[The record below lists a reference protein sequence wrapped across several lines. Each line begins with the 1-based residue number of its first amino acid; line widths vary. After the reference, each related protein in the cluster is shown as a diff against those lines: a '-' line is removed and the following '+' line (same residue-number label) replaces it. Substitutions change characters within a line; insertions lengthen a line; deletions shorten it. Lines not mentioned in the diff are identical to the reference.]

1 MVQLVNNIMFRK
13 EWSYRVIRHLL
24 FWLIG
29 SGIFAIMLGSER
41 GWNVVTPRS
50 ILIFLPFCM
59 LYVYVVLY
67 WLVPRLL
74 LRSAYVAF
82 FFCFCAWALTGLF
95 LTYCCR
101 YYFIPKSLF
110 GDSGS
115 RLAFMHPI
123 SMALDT
129 LDFTVINIMAAFA
142 VFIRMYTF
150 WRGEV
155 WHKLQLTQE
164 KTKAELE
171 LLKAQLHPHFL
182 FNTLNN
188 LHALVLE
195 RSDKAPQMLMRLSA
209 ILSYVLYECRNATV
223 PLEREISICK
233 DYIQLESER
242 YGERLDISMDFSG
255 PIAGKMVAPMLF
267 QPFIENAF
275 KYGPAEQ
282 AGKAWMSI
290 ELSVR
295 HNHVFFRV
303 INSTDF
309 GTRIADGP
317 DEATGIQNIRRR
329 LELLYP
335 GQHQLSRERGDNV
348 YIVSLS
354 IDLTSSTT
362 GILLTGESKNEQ
374 ALYENTVFNY

>member
-1 MVQLVNNIMFRK
+1 MIRLVNNIVFRK
-13 EWSYRVIRHLL
+13 EWPYRVIRHLL
-24 FWLIG
+24 FWLVG
-29 SGIFAIMLGSER
+29 SGIFAFMLGSER
-41 GWNVVTPRS
+41 GWNAVTLKS
-50 ILIFLPFCM
+50 ILIFLPVLL

-74 LRSAYVAF
+74 LRSSYVAF
-82 FFCFCAWALTGLF
+82 FLCYWAWTLTRLF
-95 LTYCCR
+95 LSYCCR
-101 YYFIPKSLF
+101 YYLIPQSLF
-110 GDSGS
+110 ADPGPHP
-115 RLAFMHPI
+115 AFMHPFTA
-123 SMALDT
+123 ALDT
-129 LDFTVINIMAAFA
+129 LDFTVTNVMATFA

-155 WHKLQLTQE
+155 WHKLQLQQE

-188 LHALVLE
+188 LYALVVE

-209 ILSYVLYECRNATV
+209 ILSYVLYECRDATV
-223 PLEREISICK
+223 PLEREISICR

-242 YGERLDISMDFSG
+242 YGDRLDISMDFSG
-255 PIAGKMVAPMLF
+255 PVAGKTVAPMLF

-282 AGKAWMSI
+282 TGKAWMSI

-303 INSTDF
+303 INSADF
-309 GTRIADGP
+309 NARIAGGP
-317 DEATGIQNIRRR
+317 DEEIGIQNIRRR
-329 LELLYP
+329 LELIYP
-335 GQHQLSRERGDNV
+335 GRHQLSRERGDGV

-354 IDLTSSTT
+354 IDL
-362 GILLTGESKNEQ
+362 I
-374 ALYENTVFNY
+374 

>member
-1 MVQLVNNIMFRK
+1 MVQLVNNIVFRK
-13 EWSYRVIRHLL
+13 EWSYRVVRHLF

-29 SGIFAIMLGSER
+29 SAIFAFMLGSER
-41 GWNVVTPRS
+41 GWNVVTPKA
-50 ILIFLPFCM
+50 ILVFLPFYM

-82 FFCFCAWALTGLF
+82 FFCFCAWAMAGLF

-101 YYFIPKSLF
+101 YYFVPNSLF
-110 GDSGS
+110 GDSGP
-115 RLAFMHPI
+115 RPAFMHPFRLV
-123 SMALDT
+123 MDT
-129 LDFTVINIMAAFA
+129 LDFTVINVMAAFA

-188 LHALVLE
+188 LQALVLE

-209 ILSYVLYECRNATV
+209 ILSYVLYECRDATV
-223 PLEREISICK
+223 PLEREISICR

-242 YGERLDISMDFSG
+242 YGDRLDISMDFSG
-255 PIAGKMVAPMLF
+255 PIAGKMIAPMLF

-295 HNHVFFRV
+295 QNHVFFRV
-303 INSTDF
+303 INSTDSNA
-309 GTRIADGP
+309 RIAGGP

-335 GQHQLSRERGDNV
+335 GRHQLSRERGDSV

-362 GILLTGESKNEQ
+362 DILLTGENKNEQ

>member
-1 MVQLVNNIMFRK
+1 MVPLINNLVFKK
-13 EWSYRVIRHLL
+13 EWPYRVIRHLL

-29 SGIFAIMLGSER
+29 SGVFAFMIGSER
-41 GWNVVTPRS
+41 GWHVVTLRS
-50 ILIFLPFCM
+50 ILIFLPVLM

-74 LRSAYVAF
+74 LRSAYIAF
-82 FFCFCAWALTGLF
+82 FFCYCAWALAGLF
-95 LTYCCR
+95 LSYCCR
-101 YYFIPKSLF
+101 YYFIPNSLF
-110 GDSGS
+110 ADPAA
-115 RLAFMHPI
+115 RPAFMHPFTLG
-123 SMALDT
+123 LDT
-129 LDFTVINIMAAFA
+129 LDFTVTNVMATFA

-164 KTKAELE
+164 KTRAELE

-182 FNTLNN
+182 FNTLNT
-188 LHALVLE
+188 LQALVLE

-209 ILSYVLYECRNATV
+209 ILSYVLYECQDSTV
-223 PLEREISICK
+223 PLEREISICR

-242 YGERLDISMDFSG
+242 YGDRLDISMDFSG
-255 PIAGKMVAPMLF
+255 PIAGKTVAPMLF

-303 INSTDF
+303 INSADF
-309 GTRIADGP
+309 SARISGGP
-317 DEATGIQNIRRR
+317 DKEIGIQNIRRR

-335 GQHQLSRERGDNV
+335 GRHQLSQERGDGV

-354 IDLTSSTT
+354 IDLTPSAT
-362 GILLTGESKNEQ
+362 GTLLPRGNKNEQ